1 MAVEALFKK
10 IFSCCFGQDDDDDD
24 DSFLYGVALLFHEE
38 EVVAQHLIHH
48 DDDAL
53 QSAEAHDDAFLYGVA
68 QLFQEEEVVAQHLI
82 HHDDDALQSAEAHDD
97 AFLYGVAQLFQEEE
111 VVAQHLIHHD
121 DDALQSA
128 EAHDDAFL
136 YGVAQLF
143 QEEEV
148 VAQHLAL
155 VVPQRLHLKPR
166 LNLPSF
172 ARKFNPNRVGLAQKV
187 NHTPSQKK
195 ENNRKLTAKKIAKFK
210 KDKEESKKKKG
221 GLYQG
226 IVSQQAD
233 CKLGF
238 SLSQSATGKKFHWR
252 LETEG
257 CQQRIETRI
266 CALPDDL
273 LLQILHHVPTKEA
286 VATSILSKRWRYV
299 WTMVPRL
306 EFKDEG
312 SESVGWFIEKSLQ
325 LHKAPKLDGL
335 IVEIGPHCPFD
346 VDVGKWVENAVN
358 RDVEDL
364 DFKLLWT
371 AEPTRFPKCLYTC
384 DTLVYLTLSNQILVD
399 VSSPASLPSLLYLSL
414 HYVVYKDD
422 GSLVR
427 LLSSSPILKW
437 LSVHRHEN
445 DNLKTFTV
453 KVSSLESFYYD
464 DNWLKNE
471 VEDNEIDEVEVDA
484 VEDNEVDE
492 VVDNEV
498 EVDEDD
504 DLNGSLVIDS
514 PALKNLQLYEVWDY
528 CLIENMSFLDEAFI
542 NNVPNP
548 DDKFLRSLSSVIHLY
563 LYLTKSMVACC
574 NAIKFSRL
582 IELHFHPDDLVDW
595 LMPLIFLLQNSPQ
608 LKTLTIDNNFEG
620 LPLSWNQPVSIP
632 GCLLSHLE
640 IFRWGDYGGREDEK
654 QLMTY
659 ILANSKCLKT
669 VEISL
674 LATCNL
680 EDIQEELESMP
691 RVSTSSQL
699 LISTKMDWRFND

>member
-1 MAVEALFKK
+1 
-10 IFSCCFGQDDDDDD
+10 
-24 DSFLYGVALLFHEE
+24 
-38 EVVAQHLIHH
+38 
-48 DDDAL
+48 
-53 QSAEAHDDAFLYGVA
+53 
-68 QLFQEEEVVAQHLI
+68 
-82 HHDDDALQSAEAHDD
+82 
-97 AFLYGVAQLFQEEE
+97 
-111 VVAQHLIHHD
+111 
-121 DDALQSA
+121 
-128 EAHDDAFL
+128 
-136 YGVAQLF
+136 
-143 QEEEV
+143 
-148 VAQHLAL
+148 
-155 VVPQRLHLKPR
+155 
-166 LNLPSF
+166 
-172 ARKFNPNRVGLAQKV
+172 
-187 NHTPSQKK
+187 
-195 ENNRKLTAKKIAKFK
+195 
-210 KDKEESKKKKG
+210 
-221 GLYQG
+221 
-226 IVSQQAD
+226 
-233 CKLGF
+233 
-238 SLSQSATGKKFHWR
+238 
-252 LETEG
+252 
-257 CQQRIETRI
+257 
-266 CALPDDL
+266 
-273 LLQILHHVPTKEA
+273 
-286 VATSILSKRWRYV
+286 
-299 WTMVPRL
+299 MVPRL

-563 LYLTKSMVACC
+563 LYLTKSMVAITYPRSSSLFHVVACC

-608 LKTLTIDNNFEG
+608 LKTLTIDNWVENAVNRGVKYLDFKLLWTADPTSYPKSLYTCDTLVSLTLSNQILVDVSSPASLPSLLYLG
-620 LPLSWNQPVSIP
+620 LHYVVYKDEDSLVR
-632 GCLLSHLE
+632 LLSSSPILKWLCVHRHEDDNLKTFTVKVSSLESLYYDENNEVDEVVDNEVEFDEDDDLNGSLVIDSPALKILNLYEVWDYCLIENMSFLDVAFISNVPYPDDKFLRSLSSVIHLYLLFTKSMVACCSAIE
-640 IFRWGDYGGREDEK
+640 FSRLIEFYFLPDSLVDW
-654 QLMTY
+654 LMP
-659 ILANSKCLKT
+659 LMFLLQNSPKLKTLTIDNT

-674 LATCNL
+674 LAT
-680 EDIQEELESMP
+680 
-691 RVSTSSQL
+691 
-699 LISTKMDWRFND
+699 